1 MLYSHARK
9 NLFNFPTTQ
18 TYPRISPPAHLIL
31 VFSPT
36 KTDANLPQMAAMA
49 APVSQV
55 CRPSKKKNEIKP
67 RKDLTNASCFDKLS
81 IESEWGMFP
90 VFNRH
95 VGDTND
101 SE

>member
-1 MLYSHARK
+1 
-9 NLFNFPTTQ
+9 
-18 TYPRISPPAHLIL
+18 
-31 VFSPT
+31 
-36 KTDANLPQMAAMA
+36 MA

-67 RKDLTNASCFDKLS
+67 RKDLTIPACFDKLS
-81 IESEWGMFP
+81 IVSEWGMFP